1 MENRVG
7 LKITL
12 LSCAYSMENSAKICF
27 NRRYIAVKEMN
38 AMGRFVNPGNSAF
51 KVALAS

>member
-38 AMGRFVNPGNSAF
+38 TMGRFVNPGNRAF
-51 KVALAS
+51 KVA